1 MERFCS
7 ATRLLPDKGERVR
20 EFFRGVPTEAKHRF
34 WEAMGI
40 SNFEAW
46 LQGDLLI
53 RCIEGAEASV
63 VHERMRQ
70 LISEGNEFALR
81 LQELFKDVAGLD
93 LADPAAMSDVECTMD
108 FELPGDVVFR
118 RAFAMPL
125 LPGKEQAHLDFCDQI
140 TAEGTMKPIMEAFG
154 TVRLTEWLQKS
165 GGEMML
171 VTYAAYGRAPE
182 GTSEERIEALDKIP
196 GWKEVSD
203 EIKDHTGLDQLSP
216 DVESIGGN

>member
-1 MERFCS
+1 MERFCY
-7 ATRLLPDKGERVR
+7 ATRLLPGKGKLVR
-20 EFFRGVPTEAKHRF
+20 DFFRGVTAETKHRF
-34 WEAMGI
+34 WEAIGI
-40 SNFEAW
+40 ERFTGW
-46 LQGDLLI
+46 LQGDYLI
-53 RCIEGAEASV
+53 RCIEGADV
-63 VHERMRQ
+63 VAAHERMRH
-70 LISEGNEFALR
+70 LISEGNEFALQ
-81 LQELFKDVAGLD
+81 LQQLYRDAAGID
-93 LADPAAMSDVECTMD
+93 YADPSIVPELECTMD
-108 FELPGDVVFR
+108 FELPGDVVFE
-118 RAFAMPL
+118 RAFFLPL
-125 LPGKEQAHLDFCDQI
+125 RPEKEQAHLEFCDRI
-140 TAEGTMKPIMEAFG
+140 AAEGTMKPIMEAFG